1 MPPSPDELTVF
12 VITTRDE
19 PLESCHAALDA
30 QTCTF
35 QRQEIAGV
43 YPMGAAFQAM
53 PDRCTTP
60 YFVQVDADMILAPE
74 AIATLYEAIRSAP
87 PWIYMVAAKLH
98 EEGVGQRGS
107 LKCWKRSLFRWFAFR
122 DVRTVD
128 RDLHRRTRRFGL
140 RLRPLDAELGL
151 HRATHSDYATY
162 LKAKADVEK
171 WRFLGRPPEMYALP
185 ILGELLAEPP
195 ADSSALLGHLLG
207 AVTWGPRLN
216 RSKDA
221 RYERTLREHLDELLG
236 GGPPQRA
243 GTVDPTGL
251 PELFAAAYAAP
262 LGRPSAEREGLAE
275 RILAAYGRGGDA
287 GARDRLLELTSR

>member
-12 VITTRDE
+12 VITTGDE
-19 PLESCHAALDA
+19 PLEACHAALDA
-30 QTCTF
+30 QTCRF

-43 YPMGAAFQAM
+43 HPMGAAFQAM

-60 YFVQVDADMILAPE
+60 YFVQVDADMILAPH
-74 AIATLYEAIRSAP
+74 AIETLHDAVRATP

-107 LKCWKRSLFRWFAFR
+107 LKCWKRSLFRWFSFR

-128 RDLHRRTRRFGL
+128 RDLHRRTRRVGL
-140 RLRPLDAELGL
+140 RLRPIDDELGV

-185 ILGELLAEPP
+185 GLDELLSDPDAHRHG
-195 ADSSALLGHLLG
+195 LLGHLLG
-207 AVTWGPRLN
+207 AVTWGERLN

-221 RYERTLREHLDELLG
+221 AYEHDVRERLDDLLG
-236 GGPPQRA
+236 ARA
-243 GTVDPTGL
+243 GVPRPLLEADGL
-251 PELFAAAYAAP
+251 RACFAAAYDAP
-262 LGRPSAEREGLAE
+262 LGRPAAGRDALAG
-275 RILAAYGRGGDA
+275 RILAAYAGRDDADGRAALLDLTGG
-287 GARDRLLELTSR
+287 